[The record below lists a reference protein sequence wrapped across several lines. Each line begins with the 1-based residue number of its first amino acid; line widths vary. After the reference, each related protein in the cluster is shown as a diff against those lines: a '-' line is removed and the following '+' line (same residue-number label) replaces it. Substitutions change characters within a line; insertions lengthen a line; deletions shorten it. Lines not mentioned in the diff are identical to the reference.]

1 MPCETAA
8 TRPELSRAVESSTSS
23 TFDSSRRGFVLM
35 GAALGL
41 SACTPKSK
49 TAAADP
55 GAAQPQSEQSK
66 AYMAKIAKQPG
77 VKVLPSG
84 LAYKIV
90 RAGPASGLKPQ
101 LNDEVKVHYE
111 GKLEDGTVFDSS
123 YERGQ
128 PAAMPLKGLVLAWQE
143 ALQLMRPGDEWMLY
157 VPSNLGYGEQGQAQI
172 PPGAPL
178 IFRIELIDVLPGPG
192 RIQQG

>member
-1 MPCETAA
+1 
-8 TRPELSRAVESSTSS
+8 
-23 TFDSSRRGFVLM
+23 
-35 GAALGL
+35 
-41 SACTPKSK
+41 
-49 TAAADP
+49 
-55 GAAQPQSEQSK
+55 
-66 AYMAKIAKQPG
+66 MANVAKDKD

-90 RAGPASGLKPQ
+90 RSGPPTGLKPQ

-111 GKLEDGTVFDSS
+111 GKLENGTVFDSS

-128 PAAMPLKGLVLAWQE
+128 PAAMPLKGLVPGWQE
-143 ALQLMRPGDEWMLY
+143 ALQLMRPGDEWILY
-157 VPSNLGYGEQGQAQI
+157 VPSNLGYGEEGAGGGQI

-178 IFRIELIDVLPGPG
+178 IFKIELIDVLPGPG